1 MTRVTERWT
10 AAQDATVRQL
20 ATEGRSAREIAAR
33 IRGRSRN
40 AVIGFMRRNDIRSDY
55 NRVWLIAH
63 ENEAICWHA
72 QKRAALVRGRYILNR
87 DNPPDEPQWTV
98 PEVEAMLVSTPYD
111 QLAKWELP

>member
-1 MTRVTERWT
+1 
-10 AAQDATVRQL
+10 
-20 ATEGRSAREIAAR
+20 
-33 IRGRSRN
+33 
-40 AVIGFMRRNDIRSDY
+40 MRRNDIRSDY

-72 QKRAALVRGRYILNR
+72 QKRAALVRGRHILNR

-111 QLAKWELP
+111 QLAKWDLP